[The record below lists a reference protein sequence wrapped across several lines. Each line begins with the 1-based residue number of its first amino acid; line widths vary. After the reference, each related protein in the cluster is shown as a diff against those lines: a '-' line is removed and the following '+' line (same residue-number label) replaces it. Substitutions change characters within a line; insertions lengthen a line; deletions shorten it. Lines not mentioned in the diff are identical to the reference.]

1 MGARASTAVAVGG
14 DGANGGNAYAGRAS
28 LEVEGVLDGSNVIV
42 DSDAFGGAGISANGS
57 ATAGSSNVESSNG
70 GSITADSLTLSA
82 QGDFDTGSVFIDG
95 GTNCDCTLGTIAA
108 GDLTLLASSDLN
120 VPTIGDNITV
130 SGELKLATSANLTFA
145 DVTAGSLRFDVG
157 GSVDGGNIDVT
168 DQAIGEAGGAIVLG
182 NITTEQAPPPNTII
196 FTVGIVSN
204 TSITVGDVNSPGAV
218 GFATYGPLTTGN
230 IGAGDLFMALVGG
243 DVSLSSVGTA
253 SNGNVYIGD
262 VSMFEANGGFD
273 NFDVNAVLAQ
283 DPVATGGSITIN
295 GPVSTGMMQAAAG
308 TTLTL
313 GAVDASQS
321 VDVSAGGL
329 ADFEGTV
336 SAPTITVTSGD
347 INVAAGA
354 SLGVY
359 GITDLLTLNAVS
371 DQPIVLGSG
380 AETAAGQYVLNEAG
394 DIQSSQCRRQRA
406 RNRRRRST
414 RHRNLQCDHRR
425 KPVRR
430 RRHQQRHHQHRQL
443 DHRRR
448 RARLR

>member
-1 MGARASTAVAVGG
+1 MSSAILRPSRHLRRTLSF
-14 DGANGGNAYAGRAS
+14 S
-28 LEVEGVLDGSNVIV
+28 LLELSRTLPLR
-42 DSDAFGGAGISANGS
+42 S
-57 ATAGSSNVESSNG
+57 AT
-70 GSITADSLTLSA
+70 SIL
-82 QGDFDTGSVFIDG
+82 
-95 GTNCDCTLGTIAA
+95 
-108 GDLTLLASSDLN
+108 
-120 VPTIGDNITV
+120 
-130 SGELKLATSANLTFA
+130 
-145 DVTAGSLRFDVG
+145 
-157 GSVDGGNIDVT
+157 
-168 DQAIGEAGGAIVLG
+168 
-182 NITTEQAPPPNTII
+182 
-196 FTVGIVSN
+196 
-204 TSITVGDVNSPGAV
+204 PGAV

-243 DVSLSSVGTA
+243 DVSLGSVDTA

-283 DPVATGGSITIN
+283 DPIATGGSITIN
-295 GPVSTGMMQAAAG
+295 GPVTTGMMQAAAG

-336 SAPTITVTSGD
+336 SAPTITVTSSD

-371 DQPIVLGSG
+371 DQPIILGSG

-394 DIQSSQCRRQRA
+394 DIQSANVVINALGIDGGAAPDIEIYNATIDGSQSDGGGTSSVIINTDSSIIVEGA
-406 RNRRRRST
+406 LDYVDAAPTDALTLNAGNAIEVVTDVGGSIAMT
-414 RHRNLQCDHRR
+414 DNLGDLSGTLNSHGT
-425 KPVRR
+425 
-430 RRHQQRHHQHRQL
+430 
-443 DHRRR
+443 
-448 RARLR
+448 